1 MSATAIV
8 MLQNEFKAAVNCKD
22 NWNENGINQDYVD
35 ADCFHAVMTHLP
47 GAVYTKIFDEL
58 ADFFER
64 KYGAGIET
72 LEAKLAIDARIDA
85 DYKELFG
92 EAA

>member
-1 MSATAIV
+1 MSANAIV

-22 NWNENGINQDYVD
+22 NWNEDGINWDYVD
-35 ADCFHAVMTHLP
+35 ADCFHVVMSHLT

-85 DYKELFG
+85 EYKELFG

>member
-1 MSATAIV
+1 MSATAIE
-8 MLQNEFKAAVNCKD
+8 MLKNEFKAAVNCKD
-22 NWNENGINQDYVD
+22 NWNETGINWDYVD
-35 ADCFHAVMTHLP
+35 ADCFHAVMSHLT

-64 KYGAGIET
+64 KYSAEIKT

-85 DYKELFG
+85 EYKELFG
-92 EAA
+92 ETV

>member
-1 MSATAIV
+1 
-8 MLQNEFKAAVNCKD
+8 
-22 NWNENGINQDYVD
+22 
-35 ADCFHAVMTHLP
+35 MTHLP

-85 DYKELFG
+85 EYKELFG